1 MMSQD
6 EDMHIYTI
14 YIYIYNIHIYNI
26 YIYIYIQYIYI
37 YIFRYSD
44 IFRLETSWGH
54 IFATSA
60 TSDKNEAKCGKPT
73 GIHSD
78 SS

>member
-1 MMSQD
+1 MR
-6 EDMHIYTI
+6 IC
-14 YIYIYNIHIYNI
+14 IYIYNIYIQYTYIYNI
-26 YIYIYIQYIYI
+26 YIYIYIYSI